1 MTIPIPVRQKGQP
14 TSQTASNV
22 WSSLLSGKKNSLDED
37 LPLQKPISFFR
48 LFVQVFFFARLSG
61 CSSFHLGFL
70 SNLPRKDHLNH
81 PMLRPL
87 STPFCRQP
95 IWVDKAERGFGM
107 MIGVRSRLMVAINLL
122 TIGAL
127 VREKYRSY
135 FHNCLFQNISKACFQ
150 KKQHCHTAV
159 DELMMKRYQSKA
171 RPFLQELQFPL
182 GVALRLEFL
191 RSARCKIPL
200 KNIENHSIL

>member
-1 MTIPIPVRQKGQP
+1 MFGQVCCP
-14 TSQTASNV
+14 AKKTRWMRIFLCKNPSH
-22 WSSLLSGKKNSLDED
+22 SSGFLFRC
-37 LPLQKPISFFR
+37 FFR
-48 LFVQVFFFARLSG
+48 KTFRMFKFPSGISLQSSEKRSPKSPHVEATFHTILSATN
-61 CSSFHLGFL
+61 LGRQ
-70 SNLPRKDHLNH
+70 SRK
-81 PMLRPL
+81 R
-87 STPFCRQP
+87 
-95 IWVDKAERGFGM
+95 IWNDD
-107 MIGVRSRLMVAINLL
+107 GVRSRLMVAINLL